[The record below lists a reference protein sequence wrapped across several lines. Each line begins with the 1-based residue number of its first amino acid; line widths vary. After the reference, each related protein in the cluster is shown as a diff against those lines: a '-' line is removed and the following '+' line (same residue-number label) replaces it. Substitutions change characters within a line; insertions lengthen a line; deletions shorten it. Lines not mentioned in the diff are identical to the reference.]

1 MLEIGAS
8 TVLSFLGNYS
18 NCTTW
23 MSDPV
28 KCIQGNWML
37 LIGAI
42 ILIIGAFVV
51 LYLFK
56 QIIAN
61 AIVGII
67 ILLIIVYVLG
77 VPIPLTPLV
86 ILVSV
91 LGGMGGVGAILI
103 ATYFGWL

>member
-1 MLEIGAS
+1 MLAESCLALG
-8 TVLSFLGNYS
+8 LLGNFT

-28 KCIQGNWML
+28 KCVQGNWL
-37 LIGAI
+37 LIIGAI
-42 ILIIGAFVV
+42 ILIVGAFII

-67 ILLIIVYVLG
+67 ALLIIVYLIG

-86 ILVSV
+86 ILVSI
-91 LGGMGGVGAILI
+91 LGGLGGVAAILI
-103 ATYFGWL
+103 ATFFGWL